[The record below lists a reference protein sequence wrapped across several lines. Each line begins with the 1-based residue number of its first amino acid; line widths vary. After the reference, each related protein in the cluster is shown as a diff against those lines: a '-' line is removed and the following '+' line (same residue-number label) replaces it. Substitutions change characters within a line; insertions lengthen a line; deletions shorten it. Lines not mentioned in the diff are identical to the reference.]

1 VDDPHFGYKQKNHKK
16 KHQSSQ
22 NAYHAIF
29 FFQFPQEGDWLPC
42 YSSGMPCGVFILGFV
57 NPIGYAKI
65 N

>member
-1 VDDPHFGYKQKNHKK
+1 VDDPTLATNKKIIKKNTRPHKMPTM
-16 KHQSSQ
+16 Q
-22 NAYHAIF
+22 F